1 MEDVCC
7 PANRVAIS
15 MPVIS
20 SSLRY
25 LPPYTCSH
33 AVGIKLTIQH
43 DRQQT
48 CQQRARSIAEQ
59 QQDGGAERRRGS
71 GDLRPSRSASQ

>member
-15 MPVIS
+15 IPVIS

-25 LPPYTCSH
+25 LPPYTCTH
-33 AVGIKLTIQH
+33 AIGIKLMAVAVASGCIGRTMTSFASTGHMQLQS
-43 DRQQT
+43 DR
-48 CQQRARSIAEQ
+48 
-59 QQDGGAERRRGS
+59 G
-71 GDLRPSRSASQ
+71 LRC

>member
-25 LPPYTCSH
+25 LPPYTCSR
-33 AVGIKLTIQH
+33 AIGIKLFTL
-43 DRQQT
+43 RECQQI
-48 CQQRARSIAEQ
+48 CEQARQQRACLS
-59 QQDGGAERRRGS
+59 AERRETAMW
-71 GDLRPSRSASQ
+71 GDERV